1 MHSNDGGSAGRTNI
15 TTASNYQ
22 HSRNHHRPP
31 SSSNNNYYDTKDN
44 STSTSTTTTTTA
56 RVPGYYGF
64 TSNIGGR
71 NDPFILLRSISTV
84 FEGFSYVLG
93 GICVDNHHQVCYCLY
108 DVILE
113 EFLSKILAFVL
124 S

>member
-1 MHSNDGGSAGRTNI
+1 MYSNDGGSAGRTNI

-113 EFLSKILAFVL
+113 ECLSKILAFVL

>member
-1 MHSNDGGSAGRTNI
+1 MYSNDGGSAGRTNI

-22 HSRNHHRPP
+22 HSHNHHRPP

-93 GICVDNHHQVCYCLY
+93 GICVDNHHQVCCCLY